1 MHNFHYQFIK
11 NNPDDKAYMLLINA
25 DSLMYKIEAEN
36 VYKDSCK
43 DKELLNFSN
52 YPKDLKYYS
61 NATNLIVSKMKDE
74 KCGSVPMKFCAGLK
88 SKTSLRNRRQS

>member
-36 VYKDSCK
+36 VYKDSYK
-43 DKELLNFSN
+43 DKELLNFRN
-52 YPKDLKYYS
+52 YLKDLKYYS
-61 NATNLIVSKMKDE
+61 NATNLVVGKIKDE
-74 KCGSVPMKFCAGLK
+74 KCGRVPIKFCAGLK
-88 SKTSLRNRRQS
+88 SKTSLHNRT